1 MLKISLSGATVSE
14 VAGQKILSQRITAGF
29 KIVFDNIDLTV
40 RPRHTTEE
48 RQSLSLHNVNAYAV
62 KDRVD
67 YSTFQVQETKTKI
80 IYMPFFQVKK
90 ITSR

>member
-1 MLKISLSGATVSE
+1 MFKISLSGATVSE
-14 VAGQKILSQRITAGF
+14 VAGQKILSQRVTAGF

-40 RPRHTTEE
+40 RRRHTTEE

-67 YSTFQVQETKTKI
+67 YSTFSSTKD
-80 IYMPFFQVKK
+80 
-90 ITSR
+90 

>member
-1 MLKISLSGATVSE
+1 MFKISLSGATVSE
-14 VAGQKILSQRITAGF
+14 VAGQKILSQRVTAGF

-48 RQSLSLHNVNAYAV
+48 RQSLSLHNVLSKIV
-62 KDRVD
+62 LIIPL
-67 YSTFQVQETKTKI
+67 FQVQETKRKI